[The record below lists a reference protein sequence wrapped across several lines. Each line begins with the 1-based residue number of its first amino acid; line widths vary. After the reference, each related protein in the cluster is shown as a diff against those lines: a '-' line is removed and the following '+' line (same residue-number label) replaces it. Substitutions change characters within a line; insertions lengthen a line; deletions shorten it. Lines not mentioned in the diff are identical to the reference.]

1 MVHGIDPS
9 ISAQA
14 RPISTFASRCMLYSS
29 PRSPCRGSST
39 RMQSLVR
46 TRGPGSGVLP
56 KASLVALQPI
66 GTTSPRR
73 RGTASPIIYIFYL
86 FAVHRRLQQP
96 PSMQHGHQG
105 LSQHSGI
112 YPRQARILS
121 FLRPST
127 RKQSLMELIRVMEI
141 CGTTGART
149 TRLTEEWCI

>member
-1 MVHGIDPS
+1 MVHGADPS

-14 RPISTFASRCMLYSS
+14 RPISTFASRRMLYSS

-39 RMQSLVR
+39 RMQSMVR

-66 GTTSPRR
+66 GKNSPTR
-73 RGTASPIIYIFYL
+73 RGTNQH
-86 FAVHRRLQQP
+86 VHRRLQQP

-105 LSQHSGI
+105 LSQQSGI

-127 RKQSLMELIRVMEI
+127 RKQSLLEFIRVMEI
-141 CGTTGART
+141 CGTTGVRT
-149 TRLTEEWCI
+149 TRLTEHWCL